1 MKKFFLKGNILCA
14 LPQLKDIFFSKSLIY
29 LTHHSKEGA
38 VGIILIWIVDGGV
51 FNLHIIA
58 SVGTYRH
65 IPSPHNTA

>member
-38 VGIILIWIVDGGV
+38 VGIILNYKIMNIIGVDL
-51 FNLHIIA
+51 FN
-58 SVGTYRH
+58 
-65 IPSPHNTA
+65 